1 MAAHLR
7 TNRHTHEDFFLPFRT
22 IFRTCFSPFPLFFSR
37 GDATMFNEDVFLLRE
52 TRNKMLSSVEPFGGR
67 RENKRVERLIVSSRT
82 DRVRRLSIH

>member
-1 MAAHLR
+1 
-7 TNRHTHEDFFLPFRT
+7 
-22 IFRTCFSPFPLFFSR
+22 
-37 GDATMFNEDVFLLRE
+37 MFNEDVFLLRE